1 MRSTS
6 TLTVVLLFLLPCC
19 SFRVFSVISR
29 MNQPW
34 SRLFAS
40 DAAPELSV
48 SVSSFTRAAPTSETI
63 LPTYYESDL
72 YEVLKVPL
80 NSTRLQLRDAYWK
93 IAYNTHPDRNNT
105 PEALSLFRNA
115 SYAYKILGR
124 DEKTRAEYDA
134 KYRTLMYIDVASQL
148 GRDVFKPLAME
159 VAMPLINMTMR
170 GISRLAVPFFKDAY
184 EQSSAVYQATF
195 DESGD
200 VDEASGSLLDVFERA
215 ASAAARK
222 SMEQRIRRTKEGIE
236 STANRL
242 EATSTQ
248 MFEADDEEQSLR
260 SSIVELKAIA
270 TKDKGVLDT
279 ITTYVLL
286 STISS
291 LTFIPSH
298 LTY

>member
-1 MRSTS
+1 MTRWRSTS

-29 MNQPW
+29 VNQPW

-40 DAAPELSV
+40 DTPESSV
-48 SVSSFTRAAPTSETI
+48 SESSFTRATPISESI

-80 NSTRLQLRDAYWK
+80 NSTRLQLRDAFWK

-195 DESGD
+195 DETND
-200 VDEASGSLLDVFERA
+200 DDEATGSYSVLDVFERA
-215 ASAAARK
+215 AGAAARK

-248 MFEADDEEQSLR
+248 MFEADDEEQLLR

-270 TKDKGVLDT
+270 AKDQGILDT
-279 ITTYVLL
+279 ITT
-286 STISS
+286 
-291 LTFIPSH
+291 
-298 LTY
+298 

>member
-1 MRSTS
+1 MII
-6 TLTVVLLFLLPCC
+6 LLFLLPCC
-19 SFRVFSVISR
+19 SFRVSSVISR
-29 MNQPW
+29 INQPW

-40 DAAPELSV
+40 DAEPEPSSSV
-48 SVSSFTRAAPTSETI
+48 TENGFTRAAPTSETI

-148 GRDVFKPLAME
+148 SRDVFKPLAME

-195 DESGD
+195 DELD
-200 VDEASGSLLDVFERA
+200 DDEEASSSLLDVFERA

-236 STANRL
+236 NTANRL
-242 EATSTQ
+242 EVTSIQ

-270 TKDKGVLDT
+270 TKDQSFLNN
-279 ITTYVLL
+279 ITAYVLFTVVLVAL
-286 STISS
+286 SFLPICI
-291 LTFIPSH
+291 L
-298 LTY
+298 